1 MNIDCGILDL
11 AIVISS
17 IISTIVILCALL
29 WTILSPGCREKKR
42 KKKEAS
48 FLRTS
53 IRLYLDVIN
62 DKLNQSPPSFYLEK
76 VALQN
81 HGPAIRRFETVTKQ
95 NHDALEQFFLGSD
108 LLEFEEREKLREF
121 VRFFKAFPEI
131 TKEEQLKK
139 YKTQLEALMKVF
151 PEEKNS

>member
-1 MNIDCGILDL
+1 MKIDLGTLDL
-11 AIVISS
+11 AAVISS

-29 WTILSPGCREKKR
+29 WAILSPGCEEKKR

-76 VALQN
+76 VAKQN
-81 HGPAIRRFETVTKQ
+81 HGPSFRRFETVTKQ

-108 LLEFEEREKLREF
+108 LLEFEEREKLRQF
-121 VRFFKAFPEI
+121 VRFFKALPEI

-139 YKTQLEALMKVF
+139 YKTKLEDLMKMF
-151 PEEKNS
+151 PEKPK